1 MSAEVKRF
9 LLSDMTA
16 KDWAEFDAF
25 MEAKRRMVELRK
37 KNPYIVDLMRV
48 LWPHNVR
55 GLSRMDAVNAVYMLR
70 HPKGLAT
77 VDTFADKVQ
86 SVFNQ
91 NNRDSAACKRKIIAP
106 FYSVSRGIWG
116 INRHKAIAWLEKHER
131 LLVPSKKITKLAGPT
146 PH

>member
-48 LWPHNVR
+48 L
-55 GLSRMDAVNAVYMLR
+55 
-70 HPKGLAT
+70 
-77 VDTFADKVQ
+77 
-86 SVFNQ
+86 
-91 NNRDSAACKRKIIAP
+91 AA
-106 FYSVSRGIWG
+106 
-116 INRHKAIAWLEKHER
+116 
-131 LLVPSKKITKLAGPT
+131 
-146 PH
+146 